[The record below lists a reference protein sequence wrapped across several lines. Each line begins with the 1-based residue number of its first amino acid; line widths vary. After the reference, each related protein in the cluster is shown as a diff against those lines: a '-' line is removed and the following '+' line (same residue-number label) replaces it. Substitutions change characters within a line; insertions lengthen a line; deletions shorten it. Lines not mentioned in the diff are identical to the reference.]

1 MQVNGA
7 RNKLRSMWE
16 CYDKFYKEEYLPRHS
31 KVTNRVGHYIGT
43 TSGVVAG
50 VSTACTDYW
59 ELALPIAFGVT
70 YSILLPSH
78 RFLERNT
85 AATIVGIKK
94 LFNGN
99 GREFLEGLKFTLL
112 SIPSDLRMC
121 VDAATFKLKPKL
133 QELNLDPANNPNDL
147 KEQG

>member
-1 MQVNGA
+1 MQVTGV

-16 CYDKFYKEEYLPRHS
+16 CYDKFYREEYLPRHS
-31 KVTNRVGHYIGT
+31 KVANRVGHYIGT
-43 TSGVVAG
+43 SCGVATG
-50 VSTACTDYW
+50 IGTAFTDSW
-59 ELALPIAFGVT
+59 ELALPLALGVT

-78 RFLERNT
+78 RFLEKNT
-85 AATIVGIKK
+85 AATLIGIKK

-99 GREFLEGLKFTLL
+99 GGEFLQGMKFTLL

-133 QELNLDPANNPNDL
+133 QALNLDPANNQNNL
-147 KEQG
+147 KEQD